1 LKETTEV
8 PSVSLSLGGYSGTNG
23 PLPRPLLPSLE
34 SYGQETS
41 AMARDN
47 PENVIEIENL
57 VAHYGDRVILQDI
70 NLAVRTGEIMVIMG
84 GSGSGKTTLM
94 RNMLG
99 LNKPTSGSIRIFGKD
114 ITRIKKRELYE
125 IRRKIGVA
133 FQGGA
138 LLGSMTV
145 AENIELP
152 LRQHTRLDENTIRI
166 MSRMKLEV
174 VNLAGFENLMPSEL
188 SGGMVKR
195 AALARSIVMDPNL
208 LFFDEPSA
216 GLDPVVSAELDEL
229 ILRLKEAMN
238 VTIVVV
244 THELESAFKI
254 ADRITVLGSGRLLM
268 TGTVDEI
275 RQSENEV
282 IQDMLN
288 RRPRDEAVNAEEY
301 LARLTADRS
310 RRHI

>member
-1 LKETTEV
+1 MSETLADVDTE
-8 PSVSLSLGGYSGTNG
+8 
-23 PLPRPLLPSLE
+23 
-34 SYGQETS
+34 Q
-41 AMARDN
+41 
-47 PENVIEIENL
+47 VIEVRDL
-57 VAHYGDRVILQDI
+57 VTHYGSRQILHGIDME
-70 NLAVRTGEIMVIMG
+70 VRRGEIMVIMG

-99 LNKPTSGSIRIFGKD
+99 LNKPTSGSIRVFGKD
-114 ITRIKKRELYE
+114 ITRIRKRELYE

-138 LLGSMTV
+138 LLGSLSV

-152 LRQHTRLDENTIRI
+152 LRQHTHLDESTIRI

-174 VNLAGFENLMPSEL
+174 VNLAGFEDLMPSEL
-188 SGGMVKR
+188 SGGMLKR
-195 AALARSIVMDPNL
+195 AALARSIVMDPSL

-229 ILRLKEAMN
+229 ILRLKKAMN

-244 THELESAFKI
+244 THELESALKI
-254 ADRITVLGSGRLLM
+254 ADRITVLGNGQVLM
-268 TGTVDEI
+268 TGTVDEV
-275 RQSENEV
+275 RQSDNEV

-301 LARLTADRS
+301 LARLTADRNS
-310 RRHI
+310 RHI